1 MELIKEL
8 LDEANEEIL
17 KKLDETIGLAENK
30 QTLRDIVRYHK
41 AIKECNCNV
50 EFENYNIV
58 IRNKSYYHL
67 YEELISII
75 SEIYYKNGIVQNQKV
90 LYMDREELRAR
101 KTKNENE
108 KSFEE
113 GIIVINLES
122 SRMDAT
128 EIRKTIEKM
137 TEDMQGKA
145 FIILENSYSEGETNA
160 ILNDYFLWSMKI
172 EQISDEEKKRYIKKF
187 MDTNKLEV
195 SQKIIDELADNPYY
209 KIKNN
214 LTNILV
220 NCKIN
225 KETNVAK
232 VLKKEDKLEENK
244 KKEKQAMEELESLT
258 GLEEVKEQIKKVINF
273 IKLSKNRNNMPML
286 HMCFNGNPGTGKTT
300 VARIVGKIFA
310 EENIL
315 SNKEVFVE
323 AQRNDLI
330 GKYVGHTAPKT
341 QDVINKA
348 LGGVLFIDEAYS
360 IASYIQ
366 DEGGRDYG
374 AECIATLLKGMEDNR
389 NDLCVILAGYTEE
402 MNHMLNVNPGFES
415 RIQFTIN
422 FPDYNAEEL
431 YTIFKNLCK
440 SEKYKLSSNI
450 KHELIKHFEIAKN
463 AKNFSNARYVRS
475 LFEKMKIEQANRVLI
490 NKEEDINTI
499 KKCDIETV
507 LKKME
512 PLENNNKIKIG
523 FAS

>member
-8 LDEANEEIL
+8 LDEANEKIL
-17 KKLDETIGLAENK
+17 KRLDETIGLAENK

-67 YEELISII
+67 YEELISVI
-75 SEIYYKNGIVQNQKV
+75 SEIYYKNEIIQNQKV
-90 LYMDREELRAR
+90 LYMDREELR
-101 KTKNENE
+101 TKKAKKE
-108 KSFEE
+108 KCFEE
-113 GIIVINLES
+113 GIIVIDLEA
-122 SRMDAT
+122 SRIDAA
-128 EIRKTIEKM
+128 EIRKKIEQM
-137 TEDMQGKA
+137 VEDMQGKA

-172 EQISDEEKKRYIKKF
+172 EQISNEEKQRYIKKF
-187 MDTNKLEV
+187 MNENKLEAT
-195 SQKIIDELADNPYY
+195 QKIIEELANNPYY

-225 KETNVAK
+225 KENNVAK
-232 VLKKEDKLEENK
+232 VLKKEDKLEKNTNNK
-244 KKEKQAMEELESLT
+244 KAMEELEDLT

-273 IKLSKNRNNMPML
+273 ISLSKNRNNMPML

-315 SNKEVFVE
+315 SDKEVFVE

-389 NDLCVILAGYTEE
+389 NNLCVILAGYTEE
-402 MNHMLNVNPGFES
+402 MNHMLNVNPGFKS

-422 FPDYNAEEL
+422 FPDYNEEEL
-431 YTIFKNLCK
+431 YTIFRNLCK
-440 SEKYKLSSNI
+440 NEKYKLSNNI
-450 KHELIKHFEIAKN
+450 KQELIKHFEIAK
-463 AKNFSNARYVRS
+463 KRKK
-475 LFEKMKIEQANRVLI
+475 LFKCKIC
-490 NKEEDINTI
+490 
-499 KKCDIETV
+499 KKSI
-507 LKKME
+507 
-512 PLENNNKIKIG
+512 
-523 FAS
+523 

>member
-8 LDEANEEIL
+8 LDEANEKIL
-17 KKLDETIGLAENK
+17 KRLDETIGLAENK

-67 YEELISII
+67 YEELISVI
-75 SEIYYKNGIVQNQKV
+75 SEIYYKNGIIKNQKV
-90 LYMDREELRAR
+90 LYMDREELR
-101 KTKNENE
+101 TKKAKKE
-108 KSFEE
+108 KCFEE
-113 GIIVINLES
+113 GIIVIDLEA
-122 SRMDAT
+122 SRIDAA
-128 EIRKTIEKM
+128 EIRKKIEQM
-137 TEDMQGKA
+137 VEDMQGKA

-172 EQISDEEKKRYIKKF
+172 EQISNEEKQRYIKKF
-187 MDTNKLEV
+187 MNENKLEAT
-195 SQKIIDELADNPYY
+195 QKIIEELANNPYY

-225 KETNVAK
+225 KENNVTK
-232 VLKKEDKLEENK
+232 VLKKEDKLEKNTNNK
-244 KKEKQAMEELESLT
+244 KAMEELEDLT

-273 IKLSKNRNNMPML
+273 ISLSKNRNNMPML

-315 SNKEVFVE
+315 SDKEVFVE

-389 NDLCVILAGYTEE
+389 NNLCVILAGYTEE
-402 MNHMLNVNPGFES
+402 MNHMLNVNPGFKS

-422 FPDYNAEEL
+422 FPDYNEEEL
-431 YTIFKNLCK
+431 YTIFRNLCK
-440 SEKYKLSSNI
+440 NEKYKLSNNI
-450 KHELIKHFEIAKN
+450 KQELIKHFEIAK
-463 AKNFSNARYVRS
+463 KRKK
-475 LFEKMKIEQANRVLI
+475 LFKCKIC
-490 NKEEDINTI
+490 
-499 KKCDIETV
+499 KKSI
-507 LKKME
+507 
-512 PLENNNKIKIG
+512 
-523 FAS
+523 

>member
-8 LDEANEEIL
+8 LDEANEKIL
-17 KKLDETIGLAENK
+17 KRLDETIGLAENK

-67 YEELISII
+67 YEELISVI
-75 SEIYYKNGIVQNQKV
+75 SEIYYKNEIIQNQKV
-90 LYMDREELRAR
+90 LYMDREELR
-101 KTKNENE
+101 TKKAKKE
-108 KSFEE
+108 KCFEE
-113 GIIVINLES
+113 GIIVIDLES
-122 SRMDAT
+122 SRIDAA
-128 EIRKTIEKM
+128 EIRKKIEQM
-137 TEDMQGKA
+137 VEDMQGKA

-172 EQISDEEKKRYIKKF
+172 EQISNEEKQRYIKKF
-187 MDTNKLEV
+187 MNENKLEAT
-195 SQKIIDELADNPYY
+195 QKIIEELANNPYY

-225 KETNVAK
+225 KENNVAK
-232 VLKKEDKLEENK
+232 VLKKEDKLEKNTNNK
-244 KKEKQAMEELESLT
+244 KAMEELEDLT

-273 IKLSKNRNNMPML
+273 ISLSKNRNNMPML

-315 SNKEVFVE
+315 SDKEVFVE

-389 NDLCVILAGYTEE
+389 NNLCVILAGYTEE
-402 MNHMLNVNPGFES
+402 MNHMLNVNPGFKS

-422 FPDYNAEEL
+422 FPDYNEEEL
-431 YTIFKNLCK
+431 YTIFRNLCK
-440 SEKYKLSSNI
+440 NEKYKLSNNI
-450 KHELIKHFEIAKN
+450 KQELIKHFEIAK
-463 AKNFSNARYVRS
+463 KRKK
-475 LFEKMKIEQANRVLI
+475 LFKCKIC
-490 NKEEDINTI
+490 
-499 KKCDIETV
+499 KKSI
-507 LKKME
+507 
-512 PLENNNKIKIG
+512 
-523 FAS
+523 

>member
-8 LDEANEEIL
+8 LDEANEKIL
-17 KKLDETIGLAENK
+17 KRLDETIGLAENK

-67 YEELISII
+67 YEELISVI
-75 SEIYYKNGIVQNQKV
+75 SEIYYKNEIIQNQKV
-90 LYMDREELRAR
+90 LYMDREELR
-101 KTKNENE
+101 TKKAKKE
-108 KSFEE
+108 KCFEE
-113 GIIVINLES
+113 GIIVIDLES
-122 SRMDAT
+122 SRIDAA
-128 EIRKTIEKM
+128 EIRKKIEQM
-137 TEDMQGKA
+137 VEDMQGKA

-172 EQISDEEKKRYIKKF
+172 EQISNEEKQRYIKKF
-187 MDTNKLEV
+187 MNENKLEAT
-195 SQKIIDELADNPYY
+195 QKIIEELANNPYY

-225 KETNVAK
+225 KENNVAK
-232 VLKKEDKLEENK
+232 VLKKEDKLEKNTNNK
-244 KKEKQAMEELESLT
+244 KAMEELEDLT

-273 IKLSKNRNNMPML
+273 ISLSKNRNNMPML

-315 SNKEVFVE
+315 SDKEVFVE

-389 NDLCVILAGYTEE
+389 NNLCVILAGYTEE
-402 MNHMLNVNPGFES
+402 MNHMLNVNPGFKS

-422 FPDYNAEEL
+422 FPDYNEEEL
-431 YTIFKNLCK
+431 YTIFRNLCK
-440 SEKYKLSSNI
+440 NEKYKLSNNI
-450 KHELIKHFEIAKN
+450 KQELIKHFEIAKKRKKLFKCKICKKSIW
-463 AKNFSNARYVRS
+463 KN
-475 LFEKMKIEQANRVLI
+475 ENR
-490 NKEEDINTI
+490 TSQQS
-499 KKCDIETV
+499 
-507 LKKME
+507 
-512 PLENNNKIKIG
+512 NNKQRRKP
-523 FAS
+523 